1 MLNNAIDLNRYRQL
15 LLQHTRVQIPDFL
28 QPGAAETLHRC
39 LRDDI
44 PFALAE
50 RSGGSSHTIDAGTYA
65 AMNEAARQALLSKAY
80 ARARSEFQFSYD
92 SYMIV
97 RAMKEGWAP
106 NPLHTVLE
114 FLNSPEF
121 LMFARRLT
129 GEPTVNRVSA
139 QGTRYRAG
147 QFLTRHQDREDNE
160 NRVCAFV
167 INLSKN
173 WDSDWGGLLQFHDG
187 ADRLVDSFV
196 PYWNTLSLFR
206 VPQSHTVSLVAPWA
220 GADRLAI
227 TGWFLAD

>member
-1 MLNNAIDLNRYRQL
+1 MINNGIDLNRYRQL
-15 LLQHTRVQIPDFL
+15 LVQRTRVQIPEFL
-28 QPGAAETLHRC
+28 QTDAAEALHAC

-50 RSGGSSHTIDAGTYA
+50 RSDGVSHTLDAARYA
-65 AMNEAARQALLSKAY
+65 AMDEAARQALLQKAY
-80 ARARSEFQFSYD
+80 ARAKAGFQFSYD

-97 RAMKEGWAP
+97 RAMKEGWTP
-106 NPLHTVLE
+106 NLLHTVLE

-121 LMFARRLT
+121 LLFARRLT
-129 GEPTVNRVSA
+129 GEPTINRVSA

-147 QFLTRHQDREDNE
+147 QFLTRHQDREDSE

-173 WDSDWGGLLQFHDG
+173 WDSDWGGLLQFHDEH
-187 ADRLVDSFV
+187 DRLVDTFV

-206 VPQSHTVSLVAPWA
+206 VPQSHTVSLVSPWA
-220 GADRLAI
+220 GSDRLAI